1 MQVSKDRD
9 LVGAPREEEI
19 APALLRRQRLAHP
32 TGDLLGYAFGA
43 LTVVVRLV
51 PFIPNLVP
59 VGALALFS
67 GARMRS
73 WRAYVLPVAVM
84 ALADVGLYVLHGRR
98 PFDPFV
104 YGSFLLSVLMGRLLA
119 RTNSPLWIG
128 GMAVL
133 SSLQFFLITNFGC
146 WLITM
151 PEYYARSFGGLVEC
165 YVKALPFYRGTFVGD
180 LAYSALFFG
189 IYAAVTSAERAKAA
203 AAEETA

>member
-1 MQVSKDRD
+1 MQLSEDRD
-9 LVGAPREEEI
+9 LVGAPREEGI
-19 APALLRRQRLAHP
+19 TPAPARHERPAHP
-32 TGDLLGYAFGA
+32 TADLLGYIFGA
-43 LTVVVRLV
+43 VSVVVRLV
-51 PFIPNLVP
+51 PFIPNFSP
-59 VGALALFS
+59 VGALCLFS

-84 ALADVGLYVLHGRR
+84 ALTDVGLYVLYHRR

-104 YGSFLLSVLMGRLLA
+104 YGSFLLSVLMGRLLT

-133 SSLQFFLITNFGC
+133 SSLQFFVITNFGC
-146 WLITM
+146 WLWTM
-151 PEYYARSFGGLVEC
+151 REHYARSFDGLVEC
-165 YVKALPFYRGTFVGD
+165 FVKAIPFYRGTFVGD

-189 IYAAVTSAERAKAA
+189 IYAAVASAERAKAA